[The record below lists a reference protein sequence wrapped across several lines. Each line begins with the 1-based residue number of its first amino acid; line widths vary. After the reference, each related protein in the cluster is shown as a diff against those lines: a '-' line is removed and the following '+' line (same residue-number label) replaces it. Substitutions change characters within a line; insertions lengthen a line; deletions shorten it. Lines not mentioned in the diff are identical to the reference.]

1 MPNHDDLLR
10 QVAAGFANMTTAEID
25 AFIKNAKQTATQ
37 AKRANSKAARAL
49 EAKRLLLD
57 GKLINFLLSQ
67 TTGEK
72 IFLDAK
78 TWAEKRDKFLTS
90 NADRALFGLPPLSK
104 APQQKKRP
112 NLVKTSDDSAKT
124 PEARNPDA
132 AAPKTA
138 ASQAAPPDARKS
150 VPVDQSAA
158 AKPPPVQKE
167 GRKAPSVSLD
177 DFENP

>member
-1 MPNHDDLLR
+1 MPNHDDLLK

-25 AFIKNAKQTATQ
+25 AFIKNAKLTATQ

-57 GKLINFLLSQ
+57 GKLINFLLNQ

-90 NADRALFGLPPLSK
+90 NADRALFGLPPLPK
-104 APQQKKRP
+104 DAPSKKRGP
-112 NLVKTSDDSAKT
+112 ELTKTTGK
-124 PEARNPDA
+124 P
-132 AAPKTA
+132 
-138 ASQAAPPDARKS
+138 AAPPEATKI
-150 VPVDQSAA
+150 PAA
-158 AKPPPVQKE
+158 GQAANAGPPKNAAPPAQGQE
-167 GRKAPSVSLD
+167 GPKAPSVSLD